1 MASSLGDE
9 GAALTTRGAALAVL
23 DGAGKVP
30 KSSVLM
36 AMLRL

>member
-1 MASSLGDE
+1 LGDV
-9 GAALTTRGAALAVL
+9 GAALTPRGAPLAGL
-23 DGAGKVP
+23 EGAGKVP